1 MAKYKLHKDV
11 AGAKSFRF
19 NGTKYETRS
28 VDQKTLKKLFKDGF
42 EYVSETK
49 ESKKAPK
56 NEQKETHDN
65 AED

>member
-19 NGTKYETRS
+19 NGVKYQTRII
-28 VDQKTLKKLFKDGF
+28 DQKTLKKLFNDGF

-49 ESKKAPK
+49 EAKKPVK
-56 NEQKETHDN
+56 NAQEENNNVND
-65 AED
+65 